1 MKTTRHP
8 ELVSGSMLRLRSA
21 TADAESK
28 FSMTNLGKHDVSAL
42 HNILL
47 FDYGTFEE
55 IGWVY

>member
-21 TADAESK
+21 TADAENL
-28 FSMTNLGKHDVSAL
+28 FSMTYGGKHDVSAL
-42 HNILL
+42 HNVLL

-55 IGWVY
+55 RGWVY